1 MNLTY
6 IVPVPKCTRAQI
18 SKNFRFIS
26 LYNVLYKIILK
37 ILVNKLKSIFLK
49 IIDQQQSSF
58 LPFLSQ
64 FFWMELLMDTSSH
77 PEALDKGILS
87 PLIFLF
93 RWQKL
98 WQGYWRKPKRVKSFM
113 ASKWQQIPP
122 PSHTSCMRMVLS
134 YFVRWI

>member
-58 LPFLSQ
+58 LPGRQITNNVILA
-64 FFWMELLMDTSSH
+64 MELFKIVINGFN
-77 PEALDKGILS
+77 KGML
-87 PLIFLF
+87 
-93 RWQKL
+93 
-98 WQGYWRKPKRVKSFM
+98 
-113 ASKWQQIPP
+113 
-122 PSHTSCMRMVLS
+122 
-134 YFVRWI
+134 